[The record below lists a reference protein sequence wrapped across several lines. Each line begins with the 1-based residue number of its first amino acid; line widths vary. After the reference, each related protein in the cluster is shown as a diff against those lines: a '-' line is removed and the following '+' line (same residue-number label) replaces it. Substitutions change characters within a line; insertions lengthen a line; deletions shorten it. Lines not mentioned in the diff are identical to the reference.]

1 MIAHRIDLPRPYRG
15 RFAPSPSG
23 PLHDGSLIAAMAS
36 FLDARAHGGQWLVR
50 IEDIDAPRVTPGA
63 DQFILHQLQTLGMHW
78 DEPPIWQQ
86 QRLPRYQ
93 QVFES
98 LAARGLVYGCGC
110 TRQEITQAAA
120 QMAAAAAASTPAL
133 VDIPPLTCS
142 SDRPTESGLTAERPY
157 PGTCRNGLPPGRQA
171 RAWRLRIPPGIH
183 RFNDRWMGPQQQ
195 DVAHQAGDIIL
206 KRADGLWAYQFVVVV
221 DDGDQGITDIVRGA
235 DLLDSTPR
243 QQILAGLLG
252 MPIARTLHVPLAL
265 ATDGRKLSKQNHA
278 PALDL
283 STPLRTL
290 DRAWRFLGFDSL
302 NAASVDDFW
311 QQATTQWAQRFG
323 ANGAIA

>member
-50 IEDIDAPRVTPGA
+50 IEDIDAPRVSPGA
-63 DQFILHQLQTLGMHW
+63 DQLILQQLQALGMHW

-93 QVFES
+93 QVFDT

-110 TRQEITQAAA
+110 TRQEIA
-120 QMAAAAAASTPAL
+120 
-133 VDIPPLTCS
+133 D
-142 SDRPTESGLTAERPY
+142 RPY

-195 DVAHQAGDIIL
+195 DVARQSGDIIL

-243 QQILAGLLG
+243 QQILARLLG
-252 MPIARTLHVPLAL
+252 LPIARTLHVPLAL
-265 ATDGRKLSKQNHA
+265 APDGRKLSKQNHA

-283 STPLRTL
+283 STPLVTL

-302 NAASVDDFW
+302 SAASVDDFW

>member
-1 MIAHRIDLPRPYRG
+1 MIAHRIDLPRSYRG

-50 IEDIDAPRVTPGA
+50 IEDIDAPRVSPGA
-63 DQFILHQLQTLGMHW
+63 DQVILQQLQALGMHW
-78 DEPPIWQQ
+78 DEPLIWQQ
-86 QRLPRYQ
+86 HRLPRYQ
-93 QVFES
+93 QVFDT

-110 TRQEITQAAA
+110 TRQEISLAAAA
-120 QMAAAAAASTPAL
+120 QAAMAGTAAPPASQPAMSA
-133 VDIPPLTCS
+133 DP
-142 SDRPTESGLTAERPY
+142 AERPY

-171 RAWRLRIPPGIH
+171 RAWRLRIPPGMH
-183 RFNDRWMGPQQQ
+183 TFTDRWMGPQQQ
-195 DVAHQAGDIIL
+195 DVARQAGDIIL

-252 MPIARTLHVPLAL
+252 LPIARTLHVPLAL
-265 ATDGRKLSKQNHA
+265 APDGRKLSKQNHA

-283 STPLRTL
+283 SAPLTTL
-290 DRAWRFLGFDSL
+290 DRAWRFLGFASL

-311 QQATTQWAQRFG
+311 RQATAQWARRFG
-323 ANGAIA
+323 VSGDV